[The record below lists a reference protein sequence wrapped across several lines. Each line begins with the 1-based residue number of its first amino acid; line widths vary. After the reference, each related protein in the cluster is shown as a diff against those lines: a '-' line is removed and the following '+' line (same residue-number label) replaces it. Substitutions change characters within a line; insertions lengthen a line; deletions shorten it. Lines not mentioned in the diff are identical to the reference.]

1 MVIPLRA
8 SRADKRQRI
17 WNATTTRSTKCVMRT
32 SIRLGATWARTVA
45 RHWRHVVAATA
56 TTIAVARVAIWL
68 AKAVGTIGTLEAMAA
83 AMGYAEAVADFEA
96 CVDSVLQTVLTVTQ
110 ALVDRL

>member
-1 MVIPLRA
+1 
-8 SRADKRQRI
+8 
-17 WNATTTRSTKCVMRT
+17 MRT

-56 TTIAVARVAIWL
+56 TTIAVARVLIWL
-68 AKAVGTIGTLEAMAA
+68 AKAAGTVGTLEAVAA

-96 CVDSVLQTVLTVTQ
+96 CVDSVLETVLTVTQ